1 MPSGPPQPNSYKFK
15 PAFYYSPW
23 QEGLY
28 HQNMRVMALDLGDKN
43 IGVAVSD
50 ALLMTAQ
57 ARSTIRRKSP
67 QYDIEVLRRLVEDN
81 EVHQIVLG
89 QPLHMDGRE
98 SRQSQKVRLFAGELE
113 KQLNIPIV
121 FWDERLTTFA
131 AEQHL
136 EEMGLN
142 WRKRRE
148 HVDKIAAMIILQN
161 YLDSRAGQTA

>member
-1 MPSGPPQPNSYKFK
+1 
-15 PAFYYSPW
+15 
-23 QEGLY
+23 
-28 HQNMRVMALDLGDKN
+28 MRVMALDVGDRT

-50 ALLMTAQ
+50 ALLIIAQ
-57 ARSTIRRKSP
+57 ARSTIRRKNL
-67 QYDIEVLRRLVEDN
+67 QQDIEVLRRLVEED
-81 EVHQIVLG
+81 EVHQIVVG

-98 SRQSQKVRLFAGELE
+98 SRQSQKVRLFAAEIE
-113 KQLNIPIV
+113 KQLNLPIV
-121 FWDERLTTFA
+121 FWDERLTSFA

-161 YLDSRAGQTA
+161 YLDSRSGQTA